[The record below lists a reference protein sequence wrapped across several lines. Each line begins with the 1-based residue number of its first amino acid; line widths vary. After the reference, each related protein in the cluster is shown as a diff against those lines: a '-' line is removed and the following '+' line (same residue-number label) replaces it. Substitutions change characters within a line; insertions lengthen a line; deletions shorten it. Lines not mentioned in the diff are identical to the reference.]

1 MNIIENRIPHLKK
14 AARRMLLSELGA
26 VLLAAVA
33 LLICYLSEA
42 ECDPILAA
50 LRYADGPVTSSP
62 LSRLRFPPPYSAILR
77 SAAGIVSLFSPPFL
91 NFRKTFPNPLAI
103 CRFLAIIVYV

>member
-1 MNIIENRIPHLKK
+1 MNIKGIRIPHLKK
-14 AARRMLLSELGA
+14 AARRMLFSELGA

-50 LRYADGPVTSSP
+50 LRYADGPGYILASLALAVSTS
-62 LSRLRFPPPYSAILR
+62 LL
-77 SAAGIVSLFSPPFL
+77 
-91 NFRKTFPNPLAI
+91 
-103 CRFLAIIVYV
+103 

>member
-50 LRYADGPVTSSP
+50 LRYADGPGYILASLSLAVSTS
-62 LSRLRFPPPYSAILR
+62 LLCDLALRR
-77 SAAGIVSLFSPPFL
+77 GD
-91 NFRKTFPNPLAI
+91 R
-103 CRFLAIIVYV
+103 